1 MSRSLALLSIVLL
14 AFVVGCGRGD
24 EDDGGSASSGGGGE
38 TEVKTGPGVTA
49 DTIRL
54 GALPDLTA
62 VFGPLGQSM
71 VQGMQLYWDG
81 KNGDGGICGR
91 QVEIDVQ
98 DTSYDPQKAVTLYR
112 EMSGDVL
119 GLQILLG
126 SPIVAALQDTIEQDG
141 MYVSL
146 SAWTSMVLP
155 NPNIQITGA
164 TYDIE
169 SINGIDF
176 LMREKGI
183 QEGDKLGHIY
193 FEGDLGE
200 NALAGAKY
208 AASERGLEIVEQKIT
223 PADDD
228 LSGQVAALKRAGVKA
243 ILMSTGP
250 TQVASA
256 AGVAASTGLDVPI
269 MANGPGFTPQLL
281 ESPAADA
288 LIKNVNVVSS
298 IAPYSLDS
306 EGVQEIVTAFEEGG
320 SKGTPTQVGLV
331 FGWAQSLVMSQAL
344 EAACEAGDLTR
355 EGVLNALHEM
365 SGVDTGGVV
374 AGSLDY
380 TDPAQPPTR
389 EVYVAKVSKDV
400 PGGLEVVGEP
410 FSSEDA
416 QSYQIGS

>member
-1 MSRSLALLSIVLL
+1 MIRHLKLLSMLVLALV
-14 AFVVGCGRGD
+14 VVGCGRGD
-24 EDDGGSASSGGGGE
+24 DDEQSGSNADSGS
-38 TEVKTGPGVTA
+38 EVKTGPGVTA
-49 DTIRL
+49 RTIKL

-62 VFGPLGQSM
+62 VFGPLGKSM

-81 KNGDGGICGR
+81 TNADGGVCGR
-91 QVEIDVQ
+91 QVEIDVR

-112 EMSGDVL
+112 EMSGEVL

-126 SPIVAALQDTIEQDG
+126 SPIVAALQDTIEQDN

-176 LMREKGI
+176 LMREQGI
-183 QEGDKLGHIY
+183 KEGDKLGHIY

-223 PADDD
+223 PADED

-281 ESPAADA
+281 ASPAADA
-288 LIKNVNVVSS
+288 LVKNVYVVSA

-306 EGVQEIVTAFEEGG
+306 EGVQEIATAFERADP
-320 SKGTPTQVGLV
+320 KGTPTQVGLV
-331 FGWAQSLVMSQAL
+331 FGWAQSLVTHEAL
-344 EAACEAGDLTR
+344 DAACEAGDLTR
-355 EGVLNALHEM
+355 EGVLKALHEM

-374 AGSLDY
+374 AGPLDY

-389 EVYVAKVSKDV
+389 QVYVSKVSKDA

-410 FSSEDA
+410 FVSEQA
-416 QSYQIGS
+416 ENYQIGS